1 MTEMFSQ
8 EDFTMVKNPGKEIPM
23 KLATTQIGIDYWAV
37 PALKFADE
45 TDYVPLTEVLDQKS
59 VEYGLNIVDHA
70 VDPAKDAIIVARQL
84 MQAVQKLQTLFYQ
97 TEPKDGVVR

>member
-1 MTEMFSQ
+1 
-8 EDFTMVKNPGKEIPM
+8 
-23 KLATTQIGIDYWAV
+23 
-37 PALKFADE
+37 
-45 TDYVPLTEVLDQKS
+45 

-97 TEPKDGVVR
+97 TDPKDGNVRVRVK